1 MNAAC
6 SSLLSIVRR
15 RWRSMFLA
23 PLGAAL
29 LALAACNGTAV
40 VTMTSTPSTD
50 NYLAYRVELVSVQLI
65 TANGGSSLTVL
76 PASTIVDFATLTN
89 MDEVL
94 GAAQI
99 SKGTYTSAVITL
111 DYSSSQIIY
120 DNGSLSGVSLTPVN
134 AEGQTL
140 GAMQITVTLD
150 PNNSFSVA
158 SKGASLLAIDFNMA
172 ASNLV
177 DLSNNT
183 VVVTPLLA
191 ASSLPIDSKQV
202 RIRGPLHS
210 VSGSGTSTTSTAYST
225 TTTSSSSFTM
235 GAMPFNSNTSGGG
248 TLSIT
253 PTAATTYEIN
263 GTAAVGGAGEAK
275 LAALSSGS
283 LAIAYGTLTATD
295 ETSTATQT
303 TTADGTLEDNIST
316 SAVVTFTA
324 TQVLGGSSVQ
334 GAGLD
339 RVTGVVTARS
349 GNTLELQDATLVG
362 ADGSDTFI
370 LGTTQVTIGANT
382 AITEFGQTAGAYTP
396 AQISVGSSIDAF
408 GILTSQSSGNAT
420 MDASAGRVRLDVA
433 TASGLVTVQGSGS
446 LTLNLSELGGRTVG
460 ATAPFAFTGSGASA
474 AKYVVSTA
482 ALDLSNSTVGAPVLV
497 TGLTSSFTGTTAATT
512 PNFTATT
519 LLDPTTINAALVLDW
534 SGGTTTP
541 FATFDTS
548 GIDVD
553 IANVGIGLRH
563 EIQVGAQPINLIGL
577 SSDPLLVPSTTTAT
591 PNAVFTIGHSQ
602 SSTTESFDTFAAFI
616 TQLQSELNGSVLAT
630 GVTAVGQYSASTF
643 TLTASSITLFL
654 DN

>member
-6 SSLLSIVRR
+6 SNFLSTVRR
-15 RWRSMFLA
+15 GWRSVFLA

-40 VTMTSTPSTD
+40 VTMTSTASTD
-50 NYLAYRVELVSVQLI
+50 NFLAYRVELVSVQLQ
-65 TANGGSSLTVL
+65 TASGGSSLTIL

-99 SKGTYTSAVITL
+99 SKGTYTSAVVTL
-111 DYSSSQIIY
+111 DFSSAQIIY
-120 DNGSLSGVSLTPVN
+120 DNGSLNGVSLTPVN
-134 AEGQTL
+134 ANGQTL
-140 GAMQITVTLD
+140 GLYQITVTLD
-150 PNNSFSVA
+150 PNDSFSVA
-158 SKGASLLAIDFNMA
+158 PKGASLLAINFNLA

-177 DLSNNT
+177 DLNNNT
-183 VVVTPLLA
+183 VVVTPLIA

-202 RIRGPLHS
+202 RIRGPLQN
-210 VSGSGTSTTSTAYST
+210 VTNPGTAA
-225 TTTSSSSFTM
+225 TSSASFTM
-235 GAMPFNSNTSGGG
+235 GAMPFNSTTNGGG
-248 TLSIT
+248 TLSIV

-263 GTAAVGGAGEAK
+263 GTATIGGTGVTQ

-295 ETSTATQT
+295 ETSTTTQT
-303 TTADGTLEDNIST
+303 TTAEGTLEDNIATST
-316 SAVVTFTA
+316 NVTFTA
-324 TQVLGGSSVQ
+324 TQVLAGSSVQ

-339 RVTGVVTARS
+339 RITGVVTARS

-362 ADGSDTFI
+362 ADGTDTFI
-370 LGTTQVTIGANT
+370 LGTTQVTIGPNT

-396 AQISVGSSIDAF
+396 AQVSVGSSIDAF
-408 GILTSQSSGNAT
+408 GILTGQSSGNAT

-433 TASGLVTVQGSGS
+433 SASGLVTAQGSGT
-446 LTLNLSELGGRTVG
+446 LTLNLAELGGRTVG
-460 ATAPFAFTGSGASA
+460 ATAPFVFTGSGVTSA
-474 AKYVVSTA
+474 GQYAVSTGS
-482 ALDLSNSTVGAPVLV
+482 LDLSNSTVGAPVLV
-497 TGLTSSFTGTTAATT
+497 TGLTSSFGAAT

-534 SGGTTTP
+534 SAGTTTP
-541 FATFDTS
+541 FAAYNGT
-548 GIDVD
+548 GIDLD

-563 EIQVGAQPINLIGL
+563 EIQVGAQLINLIGL
-577 SSDPLLVPSTTTAT
+577 SSDPQIVPSTTTTTTTTT
-591 PNAVFTIGHSQ
+591 PNAVFTIGHSV
-602 SSTTESFDTFAAFI
+602 SSTTESFDTFIAFI
-616 TQLQSELNGSVLAT
+616 TQVQSELNGSVLAT
-630 GVTAVGQYSASTF
+630 GVTAIGQYSPSTF

>member
-15 RWRSMFLA
+15 SWRSVFLA

-40 VTMTSTPSTD
+40 VTMTSTASTD
-50 NYLAYRVELVSVQLI
+50 NFLAYRVELVSVQLQ

-94 GAAQI
+94 GAAQV
-99 SKGTYTSAVITL
+99 SKGTYTSAVVTL
-111 DYSSSQIIY
+111 DYGSAQIIY
-120 DNGSLSGVSLTPVN
+120 DNGSLNGVSLTPVN
-134 AEGQTL
+134 ANGQTL
-140 GAMQITVTLD
+140 GLVQITVTLD

-158 SKGASLLAIDFNMA
+158 SKGASLLAMDFNLA

-183 VVVTPLLA
+183 VVVTPLIA

-202 RIRGPLHS
+202 SIRGPLQN
-210 VSGSGTSTTSTAYST
+210 VSNPGTA
-225 TTTSSSSFTM
+225 TTSSASFTM
-235 GAMPFNSNTSGGG
+235 GAMPFNSTTSGGG
-248 TLSIT
+248 TLSII

-263 GTAAVGGAGEAK
+263 GTATIGGTGVTQ
-275 LAALSSGS
+275 LAALSSGT

-295 ETSTATQT
+295 ETSTTTQT
-303 TTADGTLEDNIST
+303 TTAEGTVEDNIATST
-316 SAVVTFTA
+316 SVTFTA
-324 TQVLGGSSVQ
+324 SQVLAGSSVQ

-349 GNTLELQDATLVG
+349 GNTLELQDATLVA

-370 LGTTQVTIGANT
+370 LGTTQVTIGPNT

-396 AQISVGSSIDAF
+396 AQVSVGSSIDAF
-408 GILTSQSSGNAT
+408 GILTGQSSGNAT
-420 MDASAGRVRLDVA
+420 MDASAGRVRLDAA

-446 LTLNLSELGGRTVG
+446 LTLNLSDLGGRAVQ
-460 ATAPFAFTGSGASA
+460 PFVFTGSGASPSQYSVA
-474 AKYVVSTA
+474 TTS
-482 ALDLSNSTVGAPVLV
+482 LDLSNSTVGAPVMV
-497 TGLTSSFTGTTAATT
+497 TGLTSSFTGTTAAAT

-534 SGGTTTP
+534 RAGTTTP
-541 FATFDTS
+541 FAAYNST

-553 IANVGIGLRH
+553 IANVGIGVRH
-563 EIQVGAQPINLIGL
+563 EIQVGAQLINLIGL
-577 SSDPLLVPSTTTAT
+577 SSDPQLVPSTTTAT
-591 PNAVFTIGHSQ
+591 PNAVFTIGHSV
-602 SSTTESFDTFAAFI
+602 SSTTENFDTFAAFI
-616 TQLQSELNGSVLAT
+616 TQVQSELNGSVLAT
-630 GVTAVGQYSASTF
+630 GVTAIGQYSPSTF